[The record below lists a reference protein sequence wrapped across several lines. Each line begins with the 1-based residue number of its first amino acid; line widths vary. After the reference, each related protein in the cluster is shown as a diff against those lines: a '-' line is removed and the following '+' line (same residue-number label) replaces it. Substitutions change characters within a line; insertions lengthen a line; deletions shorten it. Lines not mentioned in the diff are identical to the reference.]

1 MGEEGRRGAIPVIDM
16 KEIPFQHMKLREA
29 CEEWGCFRVVNHG
42 VPLVLMS
49 EMKSVS
55 RSILDL
61 PLEVKKRYECV
72 RPRIGHIVGKENAIY
87 ESLGLYDL
95 SSPESLKLFC
105 SQLDVSSHQRET
117 LRAYTEAVTGLA
129 MEIGDRV
136 ARSMGLEGRDFFKEW
151 ACQFRMNKYSFT
163 HETVGSGGLLAHT
176 DPGLLTV
183 LQDDEV
189 VGGLEIADS
198 SNSFIHVDSCPGT
211 FLVNLG
217 DTAVAWSNGRLRSVK
232 HRVQCKEP
240 TVRISIGGF
249 VVPPK
254 ELAIKAPA
262 ELVDCHPP
270 RLYIPFTY
278 DEYKQIRSSNK
289 MPNDEALSF
298 LLAQS

>member
-1 MGEEGRRGAIPVIDM
+1 MGEEGRAIPKIDLQ
-16 KEIPFQHMKLREA
+16 ELPFQYTKLREA
-29 CEEWGCFRVVNHG
+29 CQEWGCFRVVNHS
-42 VPLVLMS
+42 VPVTLMS
-49 EMKSVS
+49 EMKRVV
-55 RSILDL
+55 RSLLDL
-61 PLEVKKRYECV
+61 PIETKHRNKEVSSGSGYIA
-72 RPRIGHIVGKENAIY
+72 PGKLGSIY
-87 ESLGLYDL
+87 ESLCISDL
-95 SSPESLKLFC
+95 TSPEAVCAIC
-105 SQLDVSSHQRET
+105 SVLDASPEHRET